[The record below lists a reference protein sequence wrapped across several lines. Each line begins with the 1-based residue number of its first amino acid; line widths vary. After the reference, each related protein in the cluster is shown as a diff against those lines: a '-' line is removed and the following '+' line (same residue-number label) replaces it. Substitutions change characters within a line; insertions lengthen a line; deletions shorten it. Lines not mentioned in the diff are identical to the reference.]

1 MDDDNGWDIPEP
13 RPPVGSVVDLQAA
26 LDALDAA
33 VEAVVEHGADTWARL
48 NQYDRTHAAKR
59 MEASRKKLS
68 LADASFLTAHE
79 DAMSDIPARRVRLIS
94 RIFNITRREAK
105 VRLAAATRISGRPDP
120 WAADPGA
127 PGPDYM
133 PYLADAVATGDAD
146 CTAVEKVDRQ
156 IRTLPASVQAEIT
169 AAADEPCATLV
180 RTQGPDS
187 LDSLRNFLLDLA
199 GAEETYTDKDH
210 QRLRSF
216 TVGRQ
221 GIDGMTPVRGLLT
234 PEAAATLTR
243 LMIDHA
249 STGSLCDEGD
259 EGSED
264 TRTPDQRRHDALLA
278 AVNAGY
284 GPDKPLSTGRG
295 ATTIVAVMGID
306 QLASGRGTALTDVG
320 VHVPASTLVEDPGQ
334 ITGCLQIQGFEG
346 RTLFF
351 GRTRRLGSLDQYLA
365 LVGEEGMSS
374 APGSDSP
381 PAASHMHHI
390 VGWSAGGR
398 TDLDNFTFAAPP
410 QHALV
415 DDTQTDP
422 DRWWTHVAPPES
434 GRRVDWIPPQ
444 STDPDRAP
452 VHNDHPTVWRH
463 PGVTRRRRFRDRDLN
478 SEDPADSHTP

>member
-1 MDDDNGWDIPEP
+1 
-13 RPPVGSVVDLQAA
+13 VVDLQAA
-26 LDALDAA
+26 LDALGAA
-33 VEAVVEHGADTWARL
+33 VEAVVAHGADAWARL

-68 LADASFLTAHE
+68 LADAAFITAHE

-94 RIFNITRREAK
+94 RILNITRCEAK
-105 VRLAAATRISGRPDP
+105 VRLAAATRVSGRPDP

-156 IRTLPASVQAEIT
+156 IRALPASVQADIT

-216 TVGRQ
+216 TVGRR
-221 GIDGMTPVRGLLT
+221 GIDGMTPERGLLT

-249 STGSLCDEGD
+249 STGSLCDGRD
-259 EGSED
+259 EANED
-264 TRTPDQRRHDALLA
+264 TRTPDQRRHDVLL
-278 AVNAGY
+278 AGY
-284 GPDKPLSTGRG
+284 GPDKPLATGRG
-295 ATTIVAVMGID
+295 ATTIVTVMGID
-306 QLASGRGTALTDVG
+306 QLSSGRGTALTDVG
-320 VHVPASTLVEDPGQ
+320 VHVPVSTLVKDPES

-381 PAASHMHHI
+381 PAASLMHHI
-390 VGWSAGGR
+390 VGGVSRGQDRSGQLHLRRSPTACVGGR
-398 TDLDNFTFAAPP
+398 HTDRP
-410 QHALV
+410 
-415 DDTQTDP
+415 
-422 DRWWTHVAPPES
+422 
-434 GRRVDWIPPQ
+434 
-444 STDPDRAP
+444 
-452 VHNDHPTVWRH
+452 
-463 PGVTRRRRFRDRDLN
+463 
-478 SEDPADSHTP
+478 

>member
-13 RPPVGSVVDLQAA
+13 TPPVGSVVDLRAA
-26 LDALDAA
+26 LEALDAA
-33 VEAVVEHGADTWARL
+33 VEAVIDHGPETWSRM
-48 NQYDRTHAAKR
+48 NQYDRIHAAAR
-59 MEASRKKLS
+59 MERSRKKLS
-68 LADASFLTAHE
+68 LADAAFITAHE

-94 RIFNITRREAK
+94 RVFNITRREAK
-105 VRLAAATRISGRPDP
+105 VRLAAATRISERPDP

-127 PGPDYM
+127 PGQDHM
-133 PYLADAVATGDAD
+133 PRLAAAVATGDAD

-156 IRTLPASVQAEIT
+156 IRALPASVQAEIT
-169 AAADEPCATLV
+169 AAADAPCATLV

-187 LDSLRNFLLDLA
+187 LDSLRTFLLDLT

-249 STGSLCDEGD
+249 STGSLCDGD
-259 EGSED
+259 DDKDED
-264 TRTPDQRRHDALLA
+264 TRTPEQRRHDALLA

-284 GPDKPLSTGRG
+284 RKGGELPTGRG

-306 QLASGRGTALTDVG
+306 QLTSARGTALTDVG
-320 VHVPASTLVEDPGQ
+320 VHVPVSTLVEDPER
-334 ITGCLQIQGFEG
+334 ITACLQIQGFEG

-351 GRTRRLGSLDQYLA
+351 GRSRRLGSLDQYLA
-365 LVGEEGMSS
+365 LIGEEGMSS
-374 APGSDSP
+374 APGSDAP

-390 VGWSAGGR
+390 DGWSEGGK
-398 TDLDNFTFAAPP
+398 TDIDNFTFAAPP

-415 DDTQTDP
+415 DDSRTDP
-422 DRWWTHVAPPES
+422 HRWWTHAAPPGS
-434 GRRVDWIPPQ
+434 GRRVEWIPPRGL
-444 STDPDRAP
+444 DPERAP

-463 PGVTRRRRFRDRDLN
+463 PGVARRRRFRDGSATTD
-478 SEDPADSHTP
+478 DAAP

>member
-1 MDDDNGWDIPEP
+1 M
-13 RPPVGSVVDLQAA
+13 VDLQAA
-26 LDALDAA
+26 LDALGAA
-33 VEAVVEHGADTWARL
+33 VEAVVAHGADAWARL

-68 LADASFLTAHE
+68 LADAAFITAHE

-94 RIFNITRREAK
+94 RILNITRCEAK
-105 VRLAAATRISGRPDP
+105 VRLAAATRVSGRPDP

-156 IRTLPASVQAEIT
+156 IRALPASVQADIT

-180 RTQGPDS
+180 RTQGPDP

-216 TVGRQ
+216 TVGRR
-221 GIDGMTPVRGLLT
+221 GIDGMTPERGLLT
-234 PEAAATLTR
+234 PEDAATLTR

-249 STGSLCDEGD
+249 STGSLCDGWD
-259 EGSED
+259 EANED
-264 TRTPDQRRHDALLA
+264 TRTPDQRRHDAPL
-278 AVNAGY
+278 AGY
-284 GPDKPLSTGRG
+284 GPDKPLATGRG
-295 ATTIVAVMGID
+295 ATTIVTVMGID
-306 QLASGRGTALTDVG
+306 QLSSGRGTALTDVG
-320 VHVPASTLVEDPGQ
+320 VHVPVSTLVKDPES

-381 PAASHMHHI
+381 PAASLMHHI
-390 VGWSAGGR
+390 VGGVSRGQDRSGQLHLRRSPTACVGGR
-398 TDLDNFTFAAPP
+398 HTDRP
-410 QHALV
+410 
-415 DDTQTDP
+415 
-422 DRWWTHVAPPES
+422 
-434 GRRVDWIPPQ
+434 
-444 STDPDRAP
+444 
-452 VHNDHPTVWRH
+452 
-463 PGVTRRRRFRDRDLN
+463 
-478 SEDPADSHTP
+478 